1 MLLNEI
7 ASFLEVNGLGIRG
20 TDLFAGEIPA
30 HAPQT
35 VVGLLET
42 GGGPPQFVHS
52 QSQRLAEAP
61 SFQVMVR
68 SADYEAARERCEA
81 IVRILTVRN
90 QTLSGVLYHWIVPVQ
105 SPIDLGRDGNELHKV
120 ACNFDVMKEPSP
132 L

>member
-68 SADYEAARERCEA
+68 SADYEAARERSEA